1 MRLEGV
7 GDGVRPAAGV
17 EELVEGLL
25 QNIADLHFNIEK
37 CVYCCLERNN
47 NKQENTHKIT
57 KRKTSKETHKEKR

>member
-47 NKQENTHKIT
+47 NKQENTHT
-57 KRKTSKETHKEKR
+57 K